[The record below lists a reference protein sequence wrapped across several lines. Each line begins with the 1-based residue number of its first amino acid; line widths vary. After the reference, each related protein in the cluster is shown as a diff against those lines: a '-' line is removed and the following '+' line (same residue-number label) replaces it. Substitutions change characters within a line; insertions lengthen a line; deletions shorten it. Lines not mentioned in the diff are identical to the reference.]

1 MSSPQPSRTALN
13 PLERDAE
20 LDPVSDPEPPV
31 PSLPEPDPG
40 VFHHAPTPAPPKTKQ
55 AATQDKDPA

>member
-1 MSSPQPSRTALN
+1 MSSPHLSRSTLN

-20 LDPVSDPEPPV
+20 LDPVSDPEPPA

-40 VFHHAPTPAPPKTKQ
+40 VFHHEPATIPINAETKSE
-55 AATQDKDPA
+55 KDNA

>member
-1 MSSPQPSRTALN
+1 MSLPLQPSRTGLN

-40 VFHHAPTPAPPKTKQ
+40 VFHHQPIPIANKSE
-55 AATQDKDPA
+55 KDRT